1 MKWNNFWVVAEWN
14 TNVVMLERRHARIVV
29 DGYASEKV
37 YEHLAKGRAPW
48 RMPDEISRHH
58 NYAEARAVQKLLRA
72 SRGYK

>member
-14 TNVVMLERRHARIVV
+14 TDVVVLDRRHARIVV

-37 YEHLAKGRAPW
+37 YNYMKEGARPW
-48 RMPDEISRHH
+48 LTPTEISRHH
-58 NYAEARAVQKLLRA
+58 NYAEARAVQKLVRA